1 MVKNIRL
8 IEKRKNSG
16 LTQVQVAKQIGVSE
30 VCYQCYE
37 SGKRT
42 PRVDTAI
49 KIADALGVKDLRE
62 LFADQAELSPHGIIG
77 TANEIVEGNVIEI
90 SEGDETVKPRLL

>member
-49 KIADALGVKDLRE
+49 KIADALGVENLRE
-62 LFADQAELSPHGIIG
+62 LFGANDEMVQRRSGVSDSP
-77 TANEIVEGNVIEI
+77 T
-90 SEGDETVKPRLL
+90 K

>member
-1 MVKNIRL
+1 MAKNIRL
-8 IEKRKNSG
+8 IEKRKNAG

-30 VCYQCYE
+30 VCYQFYDL
-37 SGKRT
+37 GKRT

-62 LFADQAELSPHGIIG
+62 LFADQAELSPRGII
-77 TANEIVEGNVIEI
+77 
-90 SEGDETVKPRLL
+90 

>member
-1 MVKNIRL
+1 MVLTQTNVSAIMKAQHKRMLVLKGARSGENIRL

-62 LFADQAELSPHGIIG
+62 LFADQAELSPHGII
-77 TANEIVEGNVIEI
+77 
-90 SEGDETVKPRLL
+90 

>member
-49 KIADALGVKDLRE
+49 KVADALGVKDLRE
-62 LFADQAELSPHGIIG
+62 LFADQAELSPHGII
-77 TANEIVEGNVIEI
+77 
-90 SEGDETVKPRLL
+90 